1 CSREEIDS
9 PQYSKFWQSLAQGH
23 RQSGTF
29 KRYKKDGEL
38 LVIEAT
44 YFPVKEEGK
53 VTRVM
58 KIASDITAQYLA
70 AQADKDVLRAVNDN
84 F

>member
-1 CSREEIDS
+1 
-9 PQYSKFWQSLAQGH
+9 
-23 RQSGTF
+23 
-29 KRYKKDGEL
+29 
-38 LVIEAT
+38 AT

-84 F
+84 FAVIEFQPDGTILRANKNFLNTVGYSLEEIKGK